1 MKKRT
6 HSMPIRVVDV
16 LGYSMGNQGEG
27 GRSDA
32 RRITFFAAK
41 APTKTSTGKVN
52 RGWNAVKLGE
62 KVKR

>member
-16 LGYSMGNQGEG
+16 LGYSMGNQSEG
-27 GRSDA
+27 VRSDA
-32 RRITFFAAK
+32 RRITFLAAK
-41 APTKTSTGKVN
+41 ALAETSTGKVN
-52 RGWNAVKLGE
+52 RGWNAVKLDE